1 MTRAVDPTL
10 PALTPDEARDLAAA
24 GIVASPTRPGRWDDS
39 RGNGASDRGLTT
51 TAALRRA
58 RNDLTTP
65 ETDGPP
71 RRQPRRP

>member
-1 MTRAVDPTL
+1 MTRSVDPTL
-10 PALTPDEARDLAAA
+10 PALSPDEARDLAAA
-24 GIVASPTRPGRWDDS
+24 GIVASPTRPGRWDDT